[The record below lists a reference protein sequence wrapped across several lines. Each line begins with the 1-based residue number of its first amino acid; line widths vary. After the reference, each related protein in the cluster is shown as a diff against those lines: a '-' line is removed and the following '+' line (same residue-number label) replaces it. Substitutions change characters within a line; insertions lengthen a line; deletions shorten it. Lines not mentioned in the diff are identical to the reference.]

1 MKPIITLI
9 LATVL
14 SAAPIGG
21 LAYAQTTGSTTPMMT
36 DDMVTIIN
44 VAQQQGSEDDTSK
57 QIPPEF
63 QNATPE
69 SMSKAQAE
77 LQQDA
82 ALMAILQKKNVQ
94 LTNVVGVQAA
104 ANGGKIVYVK

>member
-36 DDMVTIIN
+36 DEMVTIIN
-44 VAQQQGSEDDTSK
+44 VAQQGSEDDTAA
-57 QIPPEF
+57 QIPAEF

-69 SMSKAQAE
+69 AMSKAQAE

-94 LTNVVGVQAA
+94 LTNVVGVQTA

>member
-1 MKPIITLI
+1 MKPIITLV
-9 LATVL
+9 LAAAL
-14 SAAPIGG
+14 SATTIGG
-21 LAYAQTTGSTTPMMT
+21 FTYAQTTGSTTPMMT

>member
-14 SAAPIGG
+14 SAATIGG
-21 LAYAQTTGSTTPMMT
+21 FANAQTTSSTTPMMA
-36 DDMVTIIN
+36 DDMVTIVN
-44 VAQQQGSEDDTSK
+44 VAQQGSEDDTSK
-57 QIPPEF
+57 QIPAEF
-63 QNATPE
+63 KNATPE
-69 SMSKAQAE
+69 AMSKAQAE

-94 LTNVVGVQAA
+94 LTNVVGVQTA

>member
-1 MKPIITLI
+1 MKPIITLV

-14 SAAPIGG
+14 STATIGG
-21 LAYAQTTGSTTPMMT
+21 FTYAQTTGSTTPMMT

-44 VAQQQGSEDDTSK
+44 IAEQGSEDDASK
-57 QIPPEF
+57 QIPAEF

-69 SMSKAQAE
+69 AMSKAQAE

-82 ALMAILQKKNVQ
+82 ALMAILQEKNVQ
-94 LTNVVGVQAA
+94 LTNVVGVQTA